1 MENPI
6 KLLNF
11 SSSHRLPLILQV
23 EAAECGLACLGMV
36 LGYHGYKTDL
46 LTLRQ
51 QFNISLKGATLD
63 QIIKMA
69 DKLHFSSRPIRLE
82 LDELKQLQTPCIL
95 HWNLNHFVVLKKVT
109 NRHIYLHDPARGE
122 QKIVLTE
129 VSKSFTGIA
138 LELIPSEAFE
148 KKTDQVTMPLSGFW
162 SKITG
167 LKKILIQIFILSLL
181 LQLFALVSP
190 FFMQI
195 VMDDIIISQD
205 IDLLFV
211 IASGFLLL
219 AIIGQAT
226 STLRSLVLMHLGN
239 QLSVQMTS
247 SLFRHLLRLPLK
259 FFESRHLG
267 DIVSRF
273 GSLGNIQSLL
283 TTGLIAVVL
292 DGLMAI
298 TTLAMMFLYLPKL
311 AWVVVSVVAIYAVIR
326 VIAYTPFR
334 RLNEEQIIANA
345 KEDSNFM
352 ESIRAIQGIKIF
364 GKEIQRQTLWHN
376 HYAEA
381 INTGIKTAKLSLIF
395 EVANSLLFAIENI
408 IVIYFGAKS
417 VIQGSISIGML
428 MAFMSYKGQFTSK
441 ASALISAAIEYK
453 MLSLHLNRVADIA
466 MEEEEQGLD
475 DNNSTAAITGE
486 LTLKNLSFRYDD
498 SQPLLFE
505 NIDFHFKANE
515 SVAIV
520 GASGTGK
527 TTLMKV
533 MLGLF
538 KPESGDILSK
548 DISLKSLGLRN
559 YRNQIAAVMQD
570 DQLLSGSL
578 IENISFFDP
587 QVDQQWL
594 EQCAKLAAIHDDIM
608 QMPMAYH
615 SLVGDM
621 GTSLSG
627 GQKQRLL
634 LARALYTKPKILFL
648 DEATSHLDI
657 QLEKEVNRA
666 IKQLDITRI
675 IIAHRPETIRSA
687 DRIVQLKNKK
697 LIEVK
702 LKSKRAA

>member
-11 SSSHRLPLILQV
+11 SSTHRLPLILQV

-69 DKLHFSSRPIRLE
+69 DNLHFSSRPIRLE

-167 LKKILIQIFILSLL
+167 LKKILIQIFTLSLL

-311 AWVVVSVVAIYAVIR
+311 AWVVVSVVAIYAIIR

-381 INTGIKTAKLSLIF
+381 INTGIKTAKLALVF

-417 VIQGSISIGML
+417 VIQGGISIGML
-428 MAFMSYKGQFTSK
+428 MAFMSYKGQFTGK

-453 MLSLHLNRVADIA
+453 ILSLHLNRVADIA
-466 MEEEEQGLD
+466 MAEEEQGLD
-475 DNNSTAAITGE
+475 DNNSTASITGE

-587 QVDQQWL
+587 QVNQQWL